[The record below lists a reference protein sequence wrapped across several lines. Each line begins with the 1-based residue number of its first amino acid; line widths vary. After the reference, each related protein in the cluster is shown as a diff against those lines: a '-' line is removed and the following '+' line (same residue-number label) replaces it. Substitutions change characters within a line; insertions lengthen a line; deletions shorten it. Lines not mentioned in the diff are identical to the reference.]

1 MGNRLRELRTAKG
14 WKHDEA
20 AEAMGVSRGQYI
32 KLERGERRLTDK
44 YIAAAARA
52 FDVSE
57 IDVIATRT
65 TVPVVGYVA
74 AGSAAHFYEEDD
86 GGQEP
91 VPMPPGGN
99 DNTVAVEARGDSLGA
114 FFNQWLVYY
123 DDIHHPPTSSMIGHL
138 CVVRLVDGRTVVKKL
153 MRGTRPGLYRL
164 DSLTESP
171 IEDQEIIWAARVTAM
186 TPR

>member
-14 WKHDEA
+14 WTQDKA

-32 KLERGERRLTDK
+32 KLERGERRLTNQ
-44 YIAAAARA
+44 YIAAAAQA
-52 FDVSE
+52 YEVSE
-57 IDVIATRT
+57 IDVIATRK

-74 AGSAAHFYEEDD
+74 AGSTAHFYDD

-99 DNTVAVEARGDSLGA
+99 DNTVAVEARGDSLGE

-123 DDIHHPPTSSMIGHL
+123 DDIHDPPTLSMIGHL
-138 CVVRLVDGRTVVKKL
+138 CVMRLIDGRTVVKKL

-164 DSLTESP
+164 DSQTESP
-171 IEDQEIIWAARVTAM
+171 LEDQEIIWAARVTAM